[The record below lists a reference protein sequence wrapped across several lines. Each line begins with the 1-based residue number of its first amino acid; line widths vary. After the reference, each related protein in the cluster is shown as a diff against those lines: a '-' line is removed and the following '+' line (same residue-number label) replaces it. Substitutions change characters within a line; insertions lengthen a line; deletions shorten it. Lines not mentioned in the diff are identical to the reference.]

1 MVEANLGYTGK
12 TRLQRGQKDKL
23 KTAQE
28 FRKFTY
34 TAEER
39 SGCREPVNATV
50 QWLSCPWRTAG
61 GGGGHNWSRRGRPF
75 RTLSLVSTY
84 VVSNPFS
91 TMWIL

>member
-39 SGCREPVNATV
+39 SGCRELVNATV
-50 QWLSCPWRTAG
+50 QRLGLVSLENSW
-61 GGGGHNWSRRGRPF
+61 RGRGAQLEQAWETF
-75 RTLSLVSTY
+75 
-84 VVSNPFS
+84 
-91 TMWIL
+91 